1 MPDTSTPITA
11 SDMPEGT
18 YAIVEQMGHRTM
30 VGRIEEI
37 ERFGT
42 KFLQIEP
49 LFGEVML
56 APVLL
61 GGGSLY
67 QVTPC
72 SADTAWARRPK
83 QSYQLPPSV
92 LATVPALAL
101 TSNEEQP
108 SFLPGDE
115 QDDDDEFEVRF

>member
-1 MPDTSTPITA
+1 MATTSTPISA
-11 SDMPEGT
+11 ANMPEGA

-30 VGRIEEI
+30 IGRVEEI
-37 ERFGT
+37 DRFGT

-61 GGGSLY
+61 GGGSIY

-83 QSYQLPPSV
+83 HSHQLPPSV
-92 LATVPALAL
+92 MATVPALAL
-101 TSNEEQP
+101 PDNSELP
-108 SFLPGDE
+108 SFL
-115 QDDDDEFEVRF
+115 DDEGAE